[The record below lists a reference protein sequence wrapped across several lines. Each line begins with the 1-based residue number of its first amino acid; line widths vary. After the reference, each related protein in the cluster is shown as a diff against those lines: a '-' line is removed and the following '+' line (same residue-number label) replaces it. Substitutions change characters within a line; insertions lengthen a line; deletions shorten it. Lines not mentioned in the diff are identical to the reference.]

1 MVIGGNRRQVHKP
14 QGELEKQKLQIKLSL
29 KFLNWHNFLF
39 PSLSLSLSLCVCLYY
54 LIFLD
59 VYKYLFI

>member
-14 QGELEKQKLQIKLSL
+14 QGELEKQTANKTFSKILKLTQLS
-29 KFLNWHNFLF
+29 FSF
-39 PSLSLSLSLCVCLYY
+39 SLSLSLCVCLYY

>member
-39 PSLSLSLSLCVCLYY
+39 PSLSLSLSVSVS
-54 LIFLD
+54 II
-59 VYKYLFI
+59 LFS